1 LIPGGAANTL
11 QAIREVADRLDGK
24 PAPAI
29 ECTDVAVHM
38 MGDAEP
44 LIIAAG
50 GVQNHL
56 DV

>member
-1 LIPGGAANTL
+1 M

-38 MGDAEP
+38 MSDAEP